1 MGSQIQDTLSSAVD
15 KAGLSWPT
23 VGRPV
28 AMSPLSLPSPAC
40 TTLSLET
47 MILPLSFLSCM
58 LPFAVRSGK
67 AVNGDTH
74 QCLQLGTL
82 LLLAVLT
89 SALTSRLLQPDLT
102 KQKTSALRSS
112 MEQAD
117 QRYSSFLKKLQAAED
132 R

>member
-1 MGSQIQDTLSSAVD
+1 MD

-28 AMSPLSLPSPAC
+28 AKTPLPLHLPAC
-40 TTLSLET
+40 RHLHL
-47 MILPLSFLSCM
+47 IAIFPLLLLACM
-58 LPFAVRSGK
+58 FSSAVRSAK
-67 AVNGDTH
+67 LSHCDSYR
-74 QCLQLGTL
+74 CLQLGTL
-82 LLLAVLT
+82 LLLTVLT

-102 KQKTSALRSS
+102 KQKTSTLRSS

-117 QRYSSFLKKLQAAED
+117 QRYSSVMKKLQAAED

>member
-1 MGSQIQDTLSSAVD
+1 MLPSAVRGA
-15 KAGLSWPT
+15 KLT
-23 VGRPV
+23 
-28 AMSPLSLPSPAC
+28 
-40 TTLSLET
+40 
-47 MILPLSFLSCM
+47 I
-58 LPFAVRSGK
+58 
-67 AVNGDTH
+67 GDIH
-74 QCLQLGTL
+74 QCLQLGAL

-89 SALTSRLLQPDLT
+89 SALTSRLLQPELT